1 MTTASRARQDNA
13 ALVASARQA
22 IHDPQSLD
30 YGDLHLAAVIE
41 RLDDVTVDYLRRL
54 EELRGDVTLRDEL
67 IAALEDDKRELLED
81 GMRQAVT
88 IARLEKTDTENK
100 QRLCEAQRKAED
112 LTRDMAGALAEITEL
127 FSRARSIRLYDV
139 DRARPLE
146 LTSQEAPRMAAA
158 GGN

>member
-1 MTTASRARQDNA
+1 MSTLAETWSIASEINTGRQIARG
-13 ALVASARQA
+13 LEE
-22 IHDPQSLD
+22 IE
-30 YGDLHLAAVIE
+30 DLTYTHLAGT
-41 RLDDVTVDYLRRL
+41 RLDEILGEAMTAI
-54 EELRGDVTLRDEL
+54 EELRGDVKLRDEL
-67 IAALEDDKRELLED
+67 LAALEEEKRELLED

-100 QRLCEAQRKAED
+100 QRLCEAQRRAED